1 MKYIQYLDLP
11 SVPKHLIK
19 SVDEIVAL
27 PQKLMTEVPNEYQN
41 VFNTRYVEPELDEW
55 LKSIFDFPMFA
66 QYQLIYNGIPVHKDK
81 SNRLVA
87 YNYLLATGGEN
98 VITTILSDDNKLLQ
112 FEKLQLH
119 RWHRIETGYFH
130 GVHGISDGSI
140 RCSISIT
147 PITDRE

>member
-1 MKYIQYLDLP
+1 MKHIQYLDLP
-11 SVPKHLIK
+11 PVPKHLVK

-27 PQKLMTEVPNEYQN
+27 PRKVMTEVPDEYQN

-55 LKSIFDFPMFA
+55 LKSIFDFPMFP
-66 QYQLIYNGIPVHKDK
+66 QYQLIYRGIPVHKDK
-81 SNRLVA
+81 SDRLIA
-87 YNYLLATGGEN
+87 YNYLLSTGGEN
-98 VITTILSDDNKLLQ
+98 VITTIYDDNMKLLQ

-130 GVHGISDGSI
+130 GVHGISTDSI

-147 PITDRE
+147 PIS